1 MSIGKD
7 CQVRIWS
14 HGLDLWGIIDSTNYE
29 QDLLWYFPQ
38 KDKKQREASD
48 IIQMQLL
55 AEQLRMSDEQA
66 VMIERDSDG
75 DNEEEQF
82 TSSGNYAKFRTNFK
96 EKRRIKQEAEK
107 KEQNA
112 IIEERREWN
121 LALANSKPKKIH
133 SAFRPKPYNVHQRAI
148 ERIEELFVAEE
159 KLYDEIFYNEQ
170 SKIEIKGDV
179 VTETAK
185 KIDKLIFEAL
195 QKHNRDLDSS
205 SPRRLKGSNKKDLF
219 RNRTSSL
226 NTDRLGYGAKE
237 SSS

>member
-1 MSIGKD
+1 M
-7 CQVRIWS
+7 
-14 HGLDLWGIIDSTNYE
+14 
-29 QDLLWYFPQ
+29 
-38 KDKKQREASD
+38 
-48 IIQMQLL
+48 
-55 AEQLRMSDEQA
+55 
-66 VMIERDSDG
+66 
-75 DNEEEQF
+75 
-82 TSSGNYAKFRTNFK
+82 
-96 EKRRIKQEAEK
+96 
-107 KEQNA
+107 
-112 IIEERREWN
+112 
-121 LALANSKPKKIH
+121 
-133 SAFRPKPYNVHQRAI
+133 
-148 ERIEELFVAEE
+148 AEE

-219 RNRTSSL
+219 RNNRDYSL